1 MTGNSCIFTESTRW
15 QKECLA
21 DNLVSLKLTN
31 MIHWVDKFDWDLFD
45 YFVETNRFQPVKQY
59 SQTTFYSH
67 ALVDFRAIFGTWL
80 KCKQKHSARLLVYKS
95 DSLQTE
101 KKEPTA
107 GNFVDFEC
115 SNNGMYNAHKRC
127 APHPMLVYLFYVTFW
142 RVFCARCTDCQ
153 YSHSLAQWICHLLN
167 LCAHTSC
174 RQSERWNRKPT
185 KLSEINREVAQEKV
199 NQSNKQKFEIK
210 TKTKSRGKNVV

>member
-1 MTGNSCIFTESTRW
+1 
-15 QKECLA
+15 
-21 DNLVSLKLTN
+21 
-31 MIHWVDKFDWDLFD
+31 MIYWVDKFDWDLFD

-59 SQTTFYSH
+59 SQMTFYSH

-167 LCAHTSC
+167 LCAHTHC
-174 RQSERWNRKPT
+174 ADNRNDGTGNRRNWVKSIA
-185 KLSEINREVAQEKV
+185 KWHKRKSINQT
-199 NQSNKQKFEIK
+199 NKNSK
-210 TKTKSRGKNVV
+210 